1 MVTGG
6 LIEIEFIIDFLIVF
20 GRKGY
25 IYAFNAYYGPI
36 LGGISSFFIRFFY
49 RIFYKKFY
57 IENSPFSINGGKG
70 VKIQLELNFNSSH
83 AERPAR
89 TDEISR
95 VMG

>member
-6 LIEIEFIIDFLIVF
+6 LIEIEFTIDFLIVF

-36 LGGISSFFIRFFY
+36 LGGISSFFYHTFN

-57 IENSPFSINGGKG
+57 IETDPFSI
-70 VKIQLELNFNSSH
+70 QWW
-83 AERPAR
+83 ERC
-89 TDEISR
+89 
-95 VMG
+95 